1 MKALTTM
8 LLALLMSMGA
18 WADVINLTCEYS
30 ETLDHD
36 DLTTKETGGS
46 LSVKIDTEKFHAV
59 TKDGVFSYQETGNV
73 IKWTAMYIQKIGQK
87 MAFAD
92 KYRLDRVSGALEYDF
107 AYLTLDD
114 GYKLDDYVRVN
125 DIKNYTIGL
134 THYAQCS
141 KIEALF

>member
-1 MKALTTM
+1 MKKLIFIIALTF
-8 LLALLMSMGA
+8 SIGA
-18 WADVINLTCEYS
+18 WADLINLNCEYS
-30 ETLDHD
+30 STLNYD

-73 IKWTAMYIQKIGQK
+73 IKWTAIYIQKIGDK
-87 MAFAD
+87 IALAD

-107 AYLTLDD
+107 AYLRLDD

-125 DIKNYTIGL
+125 DIKNYTVGL
-134 THYAQCS
+134 THFAQCS